1 MSNINLD
8 FAPPEF
14 EPGKIPFS
22 LEAEASVLGAIILK
36 PEIYEEVALLLDAGD
51 FYLDEHRQVYD
62 AITDLYLKNRSLDL
76 VILLEE
82 ITAKNQRD
90 GEDVRSGMRE
100 LIYRLADSVL
110 VVDNVK
116 EYSGIVKE
124 KSIRRKLI
132 NAANEIIDMA
142 YTNPAGGEILID
154 RAEQL
159 IFSLAQGR
167 VMQELKH
174 VKHVLVD
181 VFNHLTMMSTD
192 KESAIGLPSGFS
204 SVDNMLVGMNAGDL
218 ILIGARPS
226 MGKTAFAMNIALNA
240 AAKKKTV
247 AVFQL
252 EMTKEQIV
260 SRLLSSEGYI
270 DGYKLRSGMLSE
282 EDWTKVT
289 EAASRLSECDIYL
302 DDTPSITVTAMKA
315 KLRKMKKLDLV
326 VIDYLGLMQ
335 ADSTSGNRV
344 YEISEISRN
353 LKIMAKELGIPVI
366 ACAQLSRGPESR
378 DNKRPM
384 LSDLRDSGAIEQD
397 ADVVMFLY
405 RDDYYKESVEKHNR
419 AEVIFAKNRHGS
431 VGKVEVGFEKKYTR
445 FYEIDEVH
453 EEQ

>member
-8 FAPPEF
+8 FVPPEF
-14 EPGKIPFS
+14 EPGKIPYS
-22 LEAEASVLGAIILK
+22 LEAEQSVLGAIILK
-36 PEIYEEVALLLDAGD
+36 PDIYEEIAVLLDAGD

-62 AITDLYLKNRSLDL
+62 AITALYLKNRSLDL

-100 LIYRLADSVL
+100 LLLQLAKSVP

-116 EYSGIVKE
+116 EYADIVKE
-124 KSIRRKLI
+124 KSTRRKLI
-132 NAANEIIDMA
+132 NTANEIIDMA
-142 YTNPAGGEILID
+142 YINPASSEILID

-174 VKHVLVD
+174 IKHVLTD
-181 VFNHLTMMSTD
+181 VFNHLTVLTTD
-192 KESAIGLPSGFS
+192 KESAVGLPSGFT
-204 SVDNMLVGMNAGDL
+204 SVDNMLVGMSAGDL

-240 AAKKKTV
+240 ASKKKTV

-260 SRLLSSEGYI
+260 SRLIAS
-270 DGYKLRSGMLSE
+270 DGFVDSYKLRSGMLSD

-289 EAASRLSECDIYL
+289 EAAARLSECDIYL

-326 VIDYLGLMQ
+326 VIDYLQLMQ
-335 ADSTSGNRV
+335 TDGGNGNRV

-353 LKIMAKELGIPVI
+353 LKIMAKELGVPVI
-366 ACAQLSRGPESR
+366 TCAQLSRGPESR

-445 FYEIDEVH
+445 FYDIDEIH